1 MRTAN
6 GSFYSHTPSTTTQY
20 YSPSVPLSV
29 YRDLAAELQAAQAK
43 INALTA
49 QQAQVTQEN
58 QLLREEI
65 AKAIQ
70 SVLQLQKLLD
80 ASSQSKSQQVPQT
93 QVTANV
99 ETVSPS
105 TSIGNNHKPPQETQK
120 VAQTKELS
128 GNSTKNNQQVATATP
143 GASKQQVNKISKPQA
158 KKAQPRQQPQPRPP
172 VVYTE
177 MEIPLSMSEPV
188 LIEQQEVVAYSSSK
202 PESEKVNGWWFF
214 FMIVLIIFL
223 GFGAGYLVVRPF
235 IEHQNR

>member
-6 GSFYSHTPSTTTQY
+6 GSFYSHTPSTTTQH

-80 ASSQSKSQQVPQT
+80 ASSQSKSQQIPQT
-93 QVTANV
+93 QVTADV
-99 ETVSPS
+99 EAVSPS
-105 TSIGNNHKPPQETQK
+105 TSIGNNQKPLEEPQK
-120 VAQTKELS
+120 FAQTKEFS
-128 GNSTKNNQQVATATP
+128 GNPTKSNQQVMTP
-143 GASKQQVNKISKPQA
+143 AASKQQINKTSKPQA
-158 KKAQPRQQPQPRPP
+158 KKAQSRQQPHPRPP

-177 MEIPLSMSEPV
+177 MEIPVSMSEPV
-188 LIEQQEVVAYSSSK
+188 LIEQQEVVAYSSSE

-214 FMIVLIIFL
+214 FMMVLIIFL

>member
-6 GSFYSHTPSTTTQY
+6 GSFYSHTPGTTTQH

-80 ASSQSKSQQVPQT
+80 ASSQSKSQQVPQA
-93 QVTANV
+93 QVTTDV
-99 ETVSPS
+99 EAVSPLIS
-105 TSIGNNHKPPQETQK
+105 SIGNNQKPPEEPQK
-120 VAQTKELS
+120 VAQTKEFS
-128 GNSTKNNQQVATATP
+128 GNPTKANQQVTTP
-143 GASKQQVNKISKPQA
+143 PVSKQQVNKTSKPQT
-158 KKAQPRQQPQPRPP
+158 KKAQPRQQAHPL
-172 VVYTE
+172 YTE
-177 MEIPLSMSEPV
+177 MEIPVSMSEAV
-188 LIEQQEVVAYSSSK
+188 LIEQQEVVAYSSSE

-214 FMIVLIIFL
+214 LMMVLIIFL

>member
-6 GSFYSHTPSTTTQY
+6 GSFYSHTPGTTTQH

-49 QQAQVTQEN
+49 QQAKVTQEN

-70 SVLQLQKLLD
+70 SVLKLQKLLD
-80 ASSQSKSQQVPQT
+80 ASSQSQSEQVPQT
-93 QVTANV
+93 QVTADL

-105 TSIGNNHKPPQETQK
+105 TSIGNYQK
-120 VAQTKELS
+120 LPEEAQKFAQTKEFA
-128 GNSTKNNQQVATATP
+128 GNPTKSNQHVTTP
-143 GASKQQVNKISKPQA
+143 PASKQQGNKTSKPQA
-158 KKAQPRQQPQPRPP
+158 KKAQPRQQPHPRPP

-177 MEIPLSMSEPV
+177 MEIPEPI
-188 LIEQQEVVAYSSSK
+188 LLEQQEVVTYSSSE
-202 PESEKVNGWWFF
+202 PEPEKVNGWWFF
-214 FMIVLIIFL
+214 FMIILIIFL

>member
-6 GSFYSHTPSTTTQY
+6 GSFYSHTPSTTTQH

-80 ASSQSKSQQVPQT
+80 ASSQSKSHQVPQT
-93 QVTANV
+93 QVTTNV
-99 ETVSPS
+99 EAVSPS
-105 TSIGNNHKPPQETQK
+105 TSIGNNQKPPEEPQK
-120 VAQTKELS
+120 FPQTKEFP
-128 GNSTKNNQQVATATP
+128 GNPTKSNQQVTTP
-143 GASKQQVNKISKPQA
+143 GASKQQGNKTSKPQA
-158 KKAQPRQQPQPRPP
+158 KKGQPRQQPHPRPP

-177 MEIPLSMSEPV
+177 MEIPLSMSEQV
-188 LIEQQEVVAYSSSK
+188 LIEQQEVVAYSSSE

-214 FMIVLIIFL
+214 FMMVLIIFL

>member
-6 GSFYSHTPSTTTQY
+6 GSFYSHTPSTTTQH

-49 QQAQVTQEN
+49 KEAQVTQEN
-58 QLLREEI
+58 QLLRQEI

-93 QVTANV
+93 QVTADV
-99 ETVSPS
+99 EAVSPS
-105 TSIGNNHKPPQETQK
+105 TSIGNNHKPPEETQK
-120 VAQTKELS
+120 FAQTKEFA
-128 GNSTKNNQQVATATP
+128 GNSTGGNQQVTTSP
-143 GASKQQVNKISKPQA
+143 VKKQHVNKTSKPQA
-158 KKAQPRQQPQPRPP
+158 KKAQLRQQSHSRPP

-177 MEIPLSMSEPV
+177 MEIPVSMSEPV
-188 LIEQQEVVAYSSSK
+188 LVEQQEVIAYSSSE
-202 PESEKVNGWWFF
+202 PEPERVNGWWFF

>member
-6 GSFYSHTPSTTTQY
+6 GSFYSHTPSTTTQH

-29 YRDLAAELQAAQAK
+29 YRDLAAELQAAQSK

-58 QLLREEI
+58 QLLKEEI

-70 SVLQLQKLLD
+70 SVLKLQKLLD
-80 ASSQSKSQQVPQT
+80 ASSQSQSQQVPQT

-105 TSIGNNHKPPQETQK
+105 ISSTSNNQKPPQETQK

-128 GNSTKNNQQVATATP
+128 GNPTKSNQQVTTSPAN
-143 GASKQQVNKISKPQA
+143 KQQVNKTSKPQA
-158 KKAQPRQQPQPRPP
+158 KKGQPRQQPQPRPP

-188 LIEQQEVVAYSSSK
+188 LIEQQEVVAYSSSE

>member
-6 GSFYSHTPSTTTQY
+6 GSFYSHTPSTTTQH

-43 INALTA
+43 INALNA

-58 QLLREEI
+58 QLLRQEI

-93 QVTANV
+93 QVTADV
-99 ETVSPS
+99 EVVSPS
-105 TSIGNNHKPPQETQK
+105 TSIGNNHKPPEERQIF
-120 VAQTKELS
+120 AQTKEFS
-128 GNSTKNNQQVATATP
+128 GNFAVSNQQVKNPAT
-143 GASKQQVNKISKPQA
+143 SKQQINKNNKPQA
-158 KKAQPRQQPQPRPP
+158 KKAQSRQQSHPRPP
-172 VVYTE
+172 VIYTE
-177 MEIPLSMSEPV
+177 MEIPVSMSEAV
-188 LIEQQEVVAYSSSK
+188 LLEQQEVVAYPSSES
-202 PESEKVNGWWFF
+202 ESEKVNSWWFF

-235 IEHQNR
+235 IEHQNH